1 MTRLKPRQLLLG
13 ILNCTKSE
21 FKKAALLINA
31 NSQTDSKSRL
41 GCMYDEVL
49 CMKQSCILLAGTG
62 VTNVRIFHD
71 RKSIPRIAVW
81 QFEACRVMTNCDP
94 EGRIFLSFP
103 HANNG
108 FFFLLTTVYILF
120 ILK

>member
-13 ILNCTKSE
+13 RLNCTKSE

-31 NSQTDSKSRL
+31 NSQIDSKSRL

-71 RKSIPRIAVW
+71 RKIHPEDRRLAV
-81 QFEACRVMTNCDP
+81 RGMPGDDK
-94 EGRIFLSFP
+94 L
-103 HANNG
+103 
-108 FFFLLTTVYILF
+108 
-120 ILK
+120 